1 VGGDNGQHLLL
12 PGNAALMQQASEAPL
27 SRREGS
33 FVRVLLP
40 VTLTGGHNATCRW
53 QELIVSALISRF
65 IGRYLYMLGVVA
77 FGRRSVRAFLFVG
90 GHSSPAILWMLS
102 SPTGLEVHLTRVPY
116 LLVRG
121 SVIFVPYRACGGSA
135 GSAAGAYG
143 RGGSLTE
150 GGGEVTRGLERLRGK
165 SAVVTGAAKG
175 IGRAT
180 AELFAREGARL
191 VVNDVDEDRLTKLR
205 ERLADSGVEVEAV
218 VGDVSVVEDARRIIE
233 AAVEEFGR
241 IDVLVANAGVIPLN
255 SIVDAT
261 PEDWE
266 AVMAVDGRGMFLTCK
281 YAVEVMLGQE
291 KPGGSIICLSSI
303 SGVAGQAKQSTYGP
317 AKFVASGITK
327 HLAVEWADRGIRV
340 NAVAPGTIATEAV
353 AELPEEYKAPM
364 KGAHPIGRLGE
375 PSEVANAILFLA
387 SDEASFV
394 TGAIL
399 PVDGGYLAQ

>member
-1 VGGDNGQHLLL
+1 
-12 PGNAALMQQASEAPL
+12 M
-27 SRREGS
+27 
-33 FVRVLLP
+33 
-40 VTLTGGHNATCRW
+40 
-53 QELIVSALISRF
+53 
-65 IGRYLYMLGVVA
+65 
-77 FGRRSVRAFLFVG
+77 
-90 GHSSPAILWMLS
+90 
-102 SPTGLEVHLTRVPY
+102 
-116 LLVRG
+116 
-121 SVIFVPYRACGGSA
+121 
-135 GSAAGAYG
+135 
-143 RGGSLTE
+143 
-150 GGGEVTRGLERLRGK
+150 TRGLERLRGK

-218 VGDVSVVEDARRIIE
+218 VGDVSVVEDAQRIIE
-233 AAVEEFGR
+233 VAVEEFGR

-255 SIVDAT
+255 NIVDAT

-281 YAVEVMLGQE
+281 YAVEAMLGQE
-291 KPGGSIICLSSI
+291 KPGGSIVCLSSI
-303 SGVAGQAKQSTYGP
+303 SGVAGQAEQSTYGP

-364 KGAHPIGRLGE
+364 KEAHPIGRLGE

-387 SDEASFV
+387 SGEASFV